1 MPARKKTEE
10 AVVKLPK
17 KTTKVKAEVSAVIS
31 MDPTK
36 SEKTKRVTGPS
47 VDLYDLSGKV
57 TGKVTLPAVI
67 FAAKENKPLVAQAVR
82 VYLANQ
88 RKGTVSTKS
97 RGEVQ
102 GSTRKIYRQ
111 KGTGRARHGSNRA
124 PIFVHGGVAFGPKPR
139 DYSLKLPQKMKRV
152 ALFSAL
158 SAKVKDGEIKVI
170 SGLASIEPKTK
181 VMAQLMKQLSSDAKK
196 RNVLLITEKDTENIS
211 RAAKNLEG
219 ISYTAAS
226 RLNVYDVLTSKM
238 LILMQESVA
247 MLEKTFIV
255 SK

>member
-10 AVVKLPK
+10 AAVKLPK
-17 KTTKVKAEVSAVIS
+17 KTTKAKTEVPAVVAK
-31 MDPTK
+31 DPK
-36 SEKTKRVTGPS
+36 IEKTKRVTGPS

-67 FAAKENKPLVAQAVR
+67 FAAKENKPLIAQAIR

-88 RKGTVSTKS
+88 RKGTVSTKT

-181 VMAQLMKQLSSDAKK
+181 IMAQLMKQLASDVK
-196 RNVLLITEKDTENIS
+196 RRKVLLITENDTENIS
-211 RAAKNLEG
+211 RATRNLEG

-238 LILMQESVA
+238 LVLMQESVA
-247 MLEKTFIV
+247 MLEKTFIA